1 MWLWCVKST
10 GKRNISQW
18 PLSKSTHYHSNMCL
32 GRMNNVYVCIMMRV
46 YNVWVCMCVMWWWL
60 VVVDTH
66 TYMYSMIIHKW
77 LDVIRPPW
85 LPGGDRSPTLEGC
98 VRHIPLECSHECVQ
112 PPTIRK
118 MCHCVDTEIQSM
130 YSEYGTSWKC
140 QQVSWNLLCVLTLCY
155 TSWKLG

>member
-1 MWLWCVKST
+1 
-10 GKRNISQW
+10 
-18 PLSKSTHYHSNMCL
+18 MCD
-32 GRMNNVYVCIMMRV
+32 VV
-46 YNVWVCMCVMWWWL
+46 WWWL

-118 MCHCVDTEIQSM
+118 MCHCVNTEIQSM

-140 QQVSWNLLCVLTLCY
+140 QQVSWNLLCVLTLHY
-155 TSWKLG
+155 TSWKLGYVSWNCIHVSWMVVWCLENANMCLEIVYMYLDRWCGVLKMPICVLKV